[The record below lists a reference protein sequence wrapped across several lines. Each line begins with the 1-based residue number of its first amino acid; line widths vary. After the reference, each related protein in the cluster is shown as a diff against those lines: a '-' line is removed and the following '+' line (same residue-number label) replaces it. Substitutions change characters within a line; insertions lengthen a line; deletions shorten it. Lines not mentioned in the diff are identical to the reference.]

1 MGKTSSAVKDRYN
14 AKAYDEI
21 KLRVEKGQKEVI
33 KAHAEAQGESVNGFI
48 NRAIEQAM
56 GLAGSQNVQEGG
68 GLQLPPEALKAAQEA
83 AGATGEG
90 VSKFVERAVV
100 DQVERDRRSW
110 RMGINPSTGKKA
122 GE

>member
-21 KLRVEKGQKEVI
+21 KLRVEKGHKEVI

-56 GLAGSQNVQEGG
+56 GLAGSQSVQEGG

-100 DQVERDRRSW
+100 DQAERDHRSW
-110 RMGINPSTGKKA
+110 RMGINPATGKKA